1 MNFIIVTAE
10 LIQSIRDC
18 AETSSFKQ
26 SENQCAETNT
36 LKSSDISQTSFMLQA
51 YAYQTLFHDSN
62 MVVFILSENIHP
74 ALSRLFLSSTKSQ
87 FLLYFAWSHI
97 IV

>member
-36 LKSSDISQTSFMLQA
+36 LKSSDLSQTFFMLQA
-51 YAYQTLFHDSN
+51 YAYSTLFSWLKYDGVHLKWKHSSN
-62 MVVFILSENIHP
+62 
-74 ALSRLFLSSTKSQ
+74 TKQIISK
-87 FLLYFAWSHI
+87 LL
-97 IV
+97 

>member
-1 MNFIIVTAE
+1 MKFIIVTAE

-36 LKSSDISQTSFMLQA
+36 LQSSDLSQTSFMLQA
-51 YAYQTLFHDSN
+51 YAYSTPFHDSN
-62 MVVFILSENIHP
+62 MVVFI
-74 ALSRLFLSSTKSQ
+74 
-87 FLLYFAWSHI
+87 
-97 IV
+97 

>member
-36 LKSSDISQTSFMLQA
+36 LKSTDFSQASFMLQA
-51 YAYQTLFHDSN
+51 YAYSTLFSWLEYGGVHFKWKHS
-62 MVVFILSENIHP
+62 
-74 ALSRLFLSSTKSQ
+74 SSTKQ
-87 FLLYFAWSHI
+87 I
-97 IV
+97 ISKLH